1 MGGTKA
7 DLLRGTLDMLV
18 LKALALEPLHGL
30 AVSQG
35 IAIGRAHLVSHAT
48 LEVAHYSVRERDVP
62 REIARFEEALATVR
76 AELGVLTAE
85 AGTPGSPSE
94 LAALVNVH
102 AMFLDDPML
111 AEVPKELIRARLCNA
126 EWALVQ
132 QMDQLVAQFDEIDDS
147 YLRERKQ
154 DIVQVVERVLRALL
168 GQPRRISRQGGKAG
182 KDDLAEL
189 VIVAH
194 DLSPADTIQFKSL
207 KIAGFVTD
215 LGGATS
221 HTAIV
226 ARSLA
231 IPAVVG
237 LHHARPLISE
247 KDLIIVDGTR
257 GVLIV
262 DPDARVLE
270 EYRLRKRELELER
283 SKLKRLKTARA
294 MTLDNVEVSLQA
306 NIELP
311 QDIEQ
316 VKAVA
321 ADGVGLFRTE
331 FLFMNRDTLP
341 SEDEQFEAYRQV
353 AKALAGKPVT
363 IRTLDIGAD
372 KEARALA
379 GRVERQAP
387 NPALGLR
394 AIRYCLAEPQIFLA
408 QLRAILRA
416 SNFGKVQIL
425 VPMLAHVTEITQTL
439 AMVEQAKQQLRERRC
454 KFDETVA
461 VGGMIEI
468 PAAALCLGVFVKR
481 LQFLSIGTNDL
492 IQYLLAI
499 DRTDESVAHLYDPLH
514 PAVLRLL
521 AQVIQT
527 ARKAEMPIAVCGELA
542 GDPGAAVEDEPEPN
556 GARLNLG
563 RYGGTAAASR
573 TWSAAIGLDVLS
585 SAAPPGN
592 LIRLREGGT
601 TTFGVSGSAS
611 TAVASCGAKQSA
623 SSRP

>member
-1 MGGTKA
+1 MSFS
-7 DLLRGTLDMLV
+7 
-18 LKALALEPLHGL
+18 LHGL

-35 IAIGRAHLVSHAT
+35 IAIGRAHLISHAT
-48 LEVAHYSVRERDVP
+48 LEVAHYAIKERDVAK
-62 REIARFEEALATVR
+62 EIARFDDALATVR
-76 AELGVLTAE
+76 AELGVLNTE
-85 AGTPGSPSE
+85 ASAPGTPSE
-94 LAALVNVH
+94 LSALVGVH
-102 AMFLDDPML
+102 ALFLDDPLL
-111 AEVPKELIRARLCNA
+111 ANVPKDLIRERRCNA

-132 QMDQLVAQFDEIDDS
+132 QMELLVAQFEEIDDS
-147 YLRERKQ
+147 YLRERKH
-154 DIVQVVERVLRALL
+154 DIVQVVERILRALL
-168 GQPRRISRQGGKAG
+168 GKPRRIGRKGEKTEFG
-182 KDDLAEL
+182 EL

-194 DLSPADTIQFKSL
+194 DLSPADTIQFKNL

-237 LHHARPLISE
+237 LHHARPLVRE
-247 KDLIIVDGTR
+247 NDLIIVDGTR

-270 EYRLRKRELELER
+270 EYRLRKREVELER

-294 MTLDNVEVSLQA
+294 ATLDDVDVSLQA

-311 QDIEQ
+311 QDVEQ
-316 VKAVA
+316 VREAG
-321 ADGVGLFRTE
+321 ADGIGLFRTE
-331 FLFMNRDTLP
+331 FLFMNRDSLP
-341 SEDEQFEAYRQV
+341 SEDEQFEAYRLV

-372 KEARALA
+372 KTARALV
-379 GRVERQAP
+379 GSERQTP

-416 SNFGKVQIL
+416 SNFGKVHIL

-439 AMVEQAKQQLRERRC
+439 AMIEQAKQQLRERRC
-454 KFDETVA
+454 KFDEGIA
-461 VGGMIEI
+461 IGGMIEI
-468 PAAALCLGVFVKR
+468 PAAALALGPFIKR

-499 DRTDESVAHLYDPLH
+499 DRTDEAVAHLYDPLH

-521 AQVIQT
+521 TQVIQT
-527 ARKAEMPIAVCGELA
+527 ARKAEMPVAICGELA
-542 GDPGAAVEDEPEPN
+542 GDPRMTGLLLGMGLRQFSMHPTQLLEVKQQIVMADTEQLAARVARLLRCDEP
-556 GARLNLG
+556 G
-563 RYGGTAAASR
+563 R
-573 TWSAAIGLDVLS
+573 
-585 SAAPPGN
+585 
-592 LIRLREGGT
+592 IRELVE
-601 TTFGVSGSAS
+601 
-611 TAVASCGAKQSA
+611 KL
-623 SSRP
+623 

>member
-1 MGGTKA
+1 MSFS
-7 DLLRGTLDMLV
+7 
-18 LKALALEPLHGL
+18 LHGL

-35 IAIGRAHLVSHAT
+35 IAIGRAHLISHAT
-48 LEVAHYSVRERDVP
+48 LEVAHYAIKERDVP
-62 REIARFEEALATVR
+62 KEIARFEEAIHAASTELATLHND
-76 AELGVLTAE
+76 ALA
-85 AGTPGSPSE
+85 PGSPSE
-94 LAALVNVH
+94 LSVIVNVH
-102 AMFLDDPML
+102 AMFLEDPL
-111 AEVPKELIRARLCNA
+111 IAEIPKELIRSRLCNA

-132 QMDQLVAQFDEIDDS
+132 QMELLVAQFEEIDDS
-147 YLRERKQ
+147 YLRERKH
-154 DIVQVVERVLRALL
+154 DIIQVVERVLRILL
-168 GQPRRISRQGGKAG
+168 GKPRRLSRKGGKEAKG
-182 KDDLAEL
+182 EFGEL

-194 DLSPADTIQFKSL
+194 DLSPADTIQFKNL

-237 LHHARPLISE
+237 LHHARPLVRE
-247 KDLIIVDGTR
+247 DDLIIVDGTR

-270 EYRLRKRELELER
+270 EYRLRKREVELGR

-294 MTLDNVEVSLQA
+294 ATLDDVDISLQA

-316 VKAVA
+316 VKEAG

-341 SEDEQFEAYRQV
+341 TEDEQFEAYRLV

-372 KEARALA
+372 KTARALV
-379 GRVERQAP
+379 GSERQTP

-425 VPMLAHVTEITQTL
+425 VPMLAHVTEIMQTL
-439 AMVEQAKQQLRERRC
+439 AMIEQAKQQLRERRC
-454 KFDETVA
+454 KFDENVA

-468 PAAALCLGVFVKR
+468 PAAALALGPFIKR

-499 DRTDESVAHLYDPLH
+499 DRTDEAVAHLYDPLH

-521 AQVIQT
+521 AQIIQT
-527 ARKAEMPIAVCGELA
+527 ARKAEIPVAICGELA
-542 GDPGAAVEDEPEPN
+542 GDPQMARLLLGMGLRQFSMHPTQLLEVKQQIVMADTEQLAVKVAKILRSDEPERIREQVE
-556 GARLNLG
+556 RL
-563 RYGGTAAASR
+563 
-573 TWSAAIGLDVLS
+573 
-585 SAAPPGN
+585 
-592 LIRLREGGT
+592 
-601 TTFGVSGSAS
+601 
-611 TAVASCGAKQSA
+611 
-623 SSRP
+623 